1 MQENKKTNN
10 QTILVLCIICSIVLV
25 GLIVFINLNDKTKV
39 YKNIINSSFD
49 VVDKALK
56 KYKTVASPVDKANTL
71 TATVTS
77 PTDIVNL
84 KLDYSP
90 KDKIFNL
97 GATIN
102 KDNQAIF
109 EGKLIHQDNK
119 TYLKS
124 NVLNN
129 TYEINYSLGACDEN
143 GCNENDR
150 NLNDILDSVFSVK
163 TYSYENLNTISKN
176 LRKVLIGSLDKK
188 YITKNNIKTLVNNQD
203 MQTTRYSYVL
213 NSLSVSK
220 LVNKINNDK
229 DLKDALFAT
238 FGDYF
243 SASGITKDNFKDK
256 ILTIKDNFG
265 TLNVYKTKNNK
276 IVKVTLNI
284 VEGSS
289 FDVTINDDS
298 VVIDYDNNIDAS
310 SKIIYNTDTNKI
322 NLVYYSNEVEA
333 IELEIRNNTSNSYTI
348 DYNLYGENEKNTGT
362 IYFDILESDDNHL
375 KGNLKVKSN
384 DLDLTADFEV
394 VVTDSSSKEEVG
406 SYQDLKNISKGE
418 IESVINILTKLEDN
432 QIFKIIKE
440 EFTEN

>member
-1 MQENKKTNN
+1 MQEKKKTNN
-10 QTILVLCIICSIVLV
+10 QTVLVLCIICSIVLI

-49 VVDKALK
+49 VIDKALK
-56 KYKTVASPVDKANTL
+56 NYKTVASPIDKANTL

-77 PTDIVNL
+77 PTDVVDL

-109 EGKLIHQDNK
+109 EGKLIHQDSK
-119 TYLKS
+119 TYVKS

-129 TYEINYSLGACDEN
+129 TYEVNYALGACDEN

-176 LRKVLIGSLDKK
+176 LRKALIGSLDKK
-188 YITKNNIKTLVNNQD
+188 YITKNNVKTLVNNQD
-203 MQTTRYSYVL
+203 TQTTRYSYVL

-229 DLKDALFAT
+229 DLKEALFAT
-238 FGDYF
+238 FSDYF

-256 ILTIKDNFG
+256 ILAIKDNFG
-265 TLNVYKTKNNK
+265 TLNVYKAKNNK
-276 IVKVTLNI
+276 IVKVTLSI

-298 VVIDYDNNIDAS
+298 VVINYDNNIDAS
-310 SKIIYNTDTNKI
+310 SKIIYNTETHKI

-333 IELEIRNNTSNSYTI
+333 VELEIRNNTSNSYTI
-348 DYNLYGENEKNTGT
+348 AYNLYGEDEKNAGT
-362 IYFDILESDDNHL
+362 INFDILESDDNHL
-375 KGNLKVKSN
+375 KGNLKIKSS
-384 DLDLTADFEV
+384 DLDLKADFEV

-406 SYQDLKNISKGE
+406 SYQDLKNISEEE

>member
-1 MQENKKTNN
+1 
-10 QTILVLCIICSIVLV
+10 
-25 GLIVFINLNDKTKV
+25 
-39 YKNIINSSFD
+39 
-49 VVDKALK
+49 
-56 KYKTVASPVDKANTL
+56 
-71 TATVTS
+71 
-77 PTDIVNL
+77 
-84 KLDYSP
+84 
-90 KDKIFNL
+90 
-97 GATIN
+97 
-102 KDNQAIF
+102 
-109 EGKLIHQDNK
+109 
-119 TYLKS
+119 
-124 NVLNN
+124 
-129 TYEINYSLGACDEN
+129 
-143 GCNENDR
+143 
-150 NLNDILDSVFSVK
+150 
-163 TYSYENLNTISKN
+163 
-176 LRKVLIGSLDKK
+176 
-188 YITKNNIKTLVNNQD
+188 

-394 VVTDSSSKEEVG
+394 VVTDSSDKEEVG

>member
-84 KLDYSP
+84 KLDYIP

-188 YITKNNIKTLVNNQD
+188 
-203 MQTTRYSYVL
+203 
-213 NSLSVSK
+213 
-220 LVNKINNDK
+220 
-229 DLKDALFAT
+229 
-238 FGDYF
+238 
-243 SASGITKDNFKDK
+243 
-256 ILTIKDNFG
+256 
-265 TLNVYKTKNNK
+265 
-276 IVKVTLNI
+276 
-284 VEGSS
+284 
-289 FDVTINDDS
+289 
-298 VVIDYDNNIDAS
+298 
-310 SKIIYNTDTNKI
+310 
-322 NLVYYSNEVEA
+322 
-333 IELEIRNNTSNSYTI
+333 
-348 DYNLYGENEKNTGT
+348 
-362 IYFDILESDDNHL
+362 
-375 KGNLKVKSN
+375 
-384 DLDLTADFEV
+384 
-394 VVTDSSSKEEVG
+394 
-406 SYQDLKNISKGE
+406 
-418 IESVINILTKLEDN
+418 
-432 QIFKIIKE
+432 
-440 EFTEN
+440 